1 MLVAGAAVAWPLA
14 ARAQQ
19 PARTIGLLGSG
30 TASSQAALV
39 VAFVERLSE
48 LGWIEGRNAAIE
60 YRWAEGRPERF
71 AEIAA
76 EFVRLKVDIIFA
88 TGTEPALAA
97 KQATAVIPIVFSSIG
112 GPGRRR
118 HRRKLGATG
127 RQRHWP
133 VRPEQRSCR
142 QAFRD
147 FARPDS
153 QSRATVGKPDIFV
166 HVDWMADS
174 THSHAPSDAAIK
186 TVVDAFA
193 NAPYISRNGSIGI
206 NLHVGRWLST
216 A

>member
-1 MLVAGAAVAWPLA
+1 MKRRELIMLVAGAAVAWPLA

-39 VAFVERLSE
+39 VAFVERLRE

-97 KQATAVIPIVFSSIG
+97 KQATAVIPIVSPVSGDPVGAGIVASLARPG
-112 GPGRRR
+112 GNV
-118 HRRKLGATG
+118 TG
-127 RQRHWP
+127 LSDLNSDLAAKRFEILHDLIP
-133 VRPEQRSCR
+133 SLVRPSASPTSSCTSTGWPT
-142 QAFRD
+142 
-147 FARPDS
+147 ARTATP
-153 QSRATVGKPDIFV
+153 RATRP
-166 HVDWMADS
+166 
-174 THSHAPSDAAIK
+174 
-186 TVVDAFA
+186 
-193 NAPYISRNGSIGI
+193 
-206 NLHVGRWLST
+206 
-216 A
+216 

>member
-1 MLVAGAAVAWPLA
+1 MHLLAGSGESLA
-14 ARAQQ
+14 FYSETLWSQLARHGHSRRARSS
-19 PARTIGLLGSG
+19 PARTIGLLSSG

-39 VAFVERLSE
+39 VAFVERLRE

-97 KQATAVIPIVFSSIG
+97 KQATAVIPIVFPVSG
-112 GPGRRR
+112 DPGRRR

-127 RQRHWP
+127 QQHHWP

-147 FARPDS
+147 FARAYS
-153 QSRATVGKPDIFV
+153 QSRRRGIPAGVGAIGLDHRRQRADRHAATMQSF
-166 HVDWMADS
+166 
-174 THSHAPSDAAIK
+174 K
-186 TVVDAFA
+186 TRSPIREVQ
-193 NAPYISRNGSIGI
+193 
-206 NLHVGRWLST
+206 
-216 A
+216 